1 MNFSTLSTGL
11 LKVEDGY
18 INPHHIV
25 AIDTNMD
32 GHTAVHYSP
41 TEDGNSSF
49 LYTTDCNIDKFAK
62 CAVKA
67 MKTGEIIDVMA

>member
-1 MNFSTLSTGL
+1 MNFTTLSTGL

-18 INPHHIV
+18 INPHRIV
-25 AIDTNMD
+25 TIDTDME
-32 GHTAVHYSP
+32 GSTAVHYCP
-41 TEDGNSSF
+41 TDDDDSSL

-62 CAVKA
+62 CAIKA